1 MTPND
6 IRQEVAAIGNTT
18 VADIEDNAFYSA
30 INRALDRA
38 NRLQPITKSV
48 SIYNH
53 SLPAAQESRRAI
65 EITLKTPCEI
75 KGESVAAI
83 YLNTNGACTVTV
95 YADGIKVKTVE
106 MPIGDRELR
115 LTLKKISGQDYADV
129 RILITTTS
137 FASLVSYAL
146 WCDKYSDDEAYV
158 PDTGIY
164 NTYMLRS
171 LANDFQTLK
180 RVYLIDEQGE
190 QVLDATN
197 YVIASNRELWL
208 LRSRTGRYKI
218 EYAPICKKLSR
229 DNLDEEIGVDPDIEQ
244 LIVLLTAYWVWYE
257 DLNEIAE
264 NCYAQYMQLAAE
276 IKAEN
281 RVDSDPSPK
290 DVYGW

>member
-38 NRLQPITKSV
+38 NRLRPITKSV

-53 SLPAAQESRRAI
+53 SLPAAQESRREI
-65 EITLKTPCEI
+65 EITPKTPCEI
-75 KGESVAAI
+75 KGEGVAAI

-180 RVYLIDEQGE
+180 RVYLIDERGE

-257 DLNEIAE
+257 DMNEIAE

-281 RVDSDPSPK
+281 RASADPAPK